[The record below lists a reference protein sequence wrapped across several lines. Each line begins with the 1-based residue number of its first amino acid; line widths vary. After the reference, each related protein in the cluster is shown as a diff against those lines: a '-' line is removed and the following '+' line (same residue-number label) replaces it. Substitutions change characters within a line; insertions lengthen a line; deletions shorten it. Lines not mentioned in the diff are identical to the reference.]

1 MQSIKDIYK
10 MMLKMFGTLSI
21 YKPINH
27 NQYLNLPIQNW
38 PIPQSDRHS
47 SCVSRALYLSCTLP
61 IPQPTYPSSY
71 LSLELEPSL
80 KLAHPSKSLK
90 AKAYPSPCYSCPL
103 SVPTS
108 P

>member
-1 MQSIKDIYK
+1 
-10 MMLKMFGTLSI
+10 MFGTLPV
-21 YKPINH
+21 YKPVNQ

-47 SCVSRALYLSCTLP
+47 SYVSLYLSCTLP
-61 IPQPTYPSSY
+61 IPQPTDPSSY

-80 KLAHPSKSLK
+80 GLGHPSKSLK

-103 SVPTS
+103 SVPTYH
-108 P
+108 